1 MLFVKDRYPA
11 ESFRIYFFGFRSLE
25 FDCFVYEYVL
35 MSFFRQRMFFYTSVD
50 QVVLVSDHEEH
61 FHAVPIVQQREV
73 AISPVGDH
81 DAMRE
86 YPDFG
91 SRLAVRRLTVGN
103 VHEFR
108 EQGVEVEQCMKLKR
122 TLGDAVRKLTKHNAY
137 EIGFISQDASFAN
150 YIRTMLEGIKSS
162 ISY

>member
-1 MLFVKDRYPA
+1 M
-11 ESFRIYFFGFRSLE
+11 SLE
-25 FDCFVYEYVL
+25 FDCFVYEDVL
-35 MSFFRQRMFFYTSVD
+35 MSFFRQRMFLYTSVD

-61 FHAVPIVQQREV
+61 LHAVPIVQQREV

-81 DAMRE
+81 DAMRK

-103 VHEFR
+103 VREFR

-122 TLGDAVRKLTKHNAY
+122 TFGVGVMRPIVEAPCIMKSVSNPAVSRV
-137 EIGFISQDASFAN
+137 S
-150 YIRTMLEGIKSS
+150 
-162 ISY
+162 